1 MLRVESVSYKID
13 NRHLLKDIT
22 FSIRN
27 GEMVAILGANGAGK
41 STLMKIL
48 CREKQPSEGRVVYD
62 AKNLNDY
69 SAKELAGKRATLYQ
83 QNTVS
88 LAFTVQEIVLMGRY
102 AKDKGNT
109 DSANKLA
116 LKETMEIC
124 GITHLAERSMLT
136 LSGGEQQRVHLARVL
151 SQVWDNKEALLLL
164 DEPVSSMDMLYQHQ
178 TLAIANALSKKGF
191 MVVCVLHEINLA
203 AQYADRVIMLKGGR
217 KWWDGAPEEVLTSR
231 NIFTAFGVHTQ
242 VQTDPRTLIT
252 QITPNGL
259 KLDAAVFNTNL
270 AGYYNRRSLK
280 ERFISYRDEYP
291 ARPLWQIAETLGVT
305 PAEIMFEGLGENVI
319 LLRPEMEAILMRIE
333 ELGLVKAVTCNENCE
348 TERIGVYRN
357 FSKQEYIT
365 LFLGEDI
372 DLRIFED
379 KWKTALAVEDKGKE
393 SLQFFDS
400 NGKNLHQI
408 YLTGGSYRQAYLDL
422 ISEFKQKDQSA
433 PVIEKRK
440 QKYKQEKR
448 DAEIDIIDFHQSWN
462 TMTDTHEFYGLIKR
476 FGLTRTQALRLAPP
490 RRAVQV
496 SLESFRRTILHCS
509 DTKIPIMMFTANEG
523 CVQINTG
530 QLSNVHSNGAWLNF
544 SERSGGQTRINEDA
558 VHSVW
563 HVVKPTADGDVNS
576 LELYGADGNM
586 IIQFF
591 GERKPGIAE
600 LESWKQVLVDNLGQ
614 SSR

>member
-1 MLRVESVSYKID
+1 MLRVESISYKIN

-22 FSIRN
+22 FSIRK

-62 AKNLNDY
+62 GKNLNEY

-102 AKDKGNT
+102 AKET
-109 DSANKLA
+109 DNAALANQLA

-124 GITHLAERSMLT
+124 GISHLAERSMLT

-151 SQVWDNKEALLLL
+151 SQVWDNKDALLLL
-164 DEPVSSMDMLYQHQ
+164 DEPISNMDMLYQHQ

-217 KWWDGAPEEVLTSR
+217 KWWDGTPEEVLTSR

-252 QITPNGL
+252 QIAPDCL
-259 KLDAAVFNTNL
+259 KLDAAVFNSNL
-270 AGYYNRRSLK
+270 AAAYNTRSLK

-291 ARPLWQIAETLGVT
+291 AKPLWQIAETLGVT
-305 PAEIMFEGLGENVI
+305 QAELMFLGLSENVI
-319 LLRPEMEAILMRIE
+319 LLRPEMNAILKRIE
-333 ELGLVKAVTCNENCE
+333 GLGLVKAVTYNQHCQ

-357 FSKQEYIT
+357 FSKEGYTT

-372 DLRIFED
+372 DLRIFAAR
-379 KWKTALAVEDKGKE
+379 WKIALAVEDKGKE
-393 SLQFFDS
+393 SLQFFDA
-400 NGKNLHQI
+400 NGKAVHQI
-408 YLTGGSYRQAYLDL
+408 YLTGGSYRKVYFDL
-422 ISEFKQKDQSA
+422 IKEFKQKHQSA
-433 PVIEKRK
+433 PTIEKTINK
-440 QKYKQEKR
+440 HMEEKR
-448 DAEIDIIDFHQSWN
+448 DAEIDISDFHQAWN
-462 TMTDTHEFYGLIKR
+462 NMSDTHEFHGLVSR

-490 RRAVQV
+490 SRAVQV
-496 SLESFRRTILHCS
+496 SLESFRRTVIHCS
-509 DTKIPIMMFTANEG
+509 HIKVPIMMFTANEG

-530 QLSNVHSNGAWLNF
+530 QLADVNSNGPWLNL
-544 SERSGGQTRINEDA
+544 SERSGGETKLNEDA

-563 HVVKPTADGDVNS
+563 HVVKPTADGEVNS
-576 LELYGADGNM
+576 LELYGANGDM
-586 IIQFF
+586 IVQFF

-600 LESWKQVLVDNLGQ
+600 LESWKKVLTNSLG
-614 SSR
+614 

>member
-1 MLRVESVSYKID
+1 MLRVESISYKIN

-22 FSIRN
+22 FSIRK

-102 AKDKGNT
+102 AKETVNAHL
-109 DSANKLA
+109 ANELA

-124 GITHLAERSMLT
+124 GISHLAERSMLT

-151 SQVWDNKEALLLL
+151 SQIWDNKDALLLL
-164 DEPVSSMDMLYQHQ
+164 DEPISNMDMLYQHQ

-231 NIFTAFGVHTQ
+231 NIFTAFGIHTK

-252 QITPNGL
+252 QITPNGF
-259 KLDAAVFNTNL
+259 KLDAAVFNSNL
-270 AGYYNRRSLK
+270 AAAYTKRSLK

-291 ARPLWQIAETLGVT
+291 AKPLWQIAETLGVT
-305 PAEIMFEGLGENVI
+305 QAELMFTGLGENVI
-319 LLRPEMEAILMRIE
+319 LLRPEMDTILKRIE
-333 ELGLVKAVTCNENCE
+333 ELGLVKAVTYNEHCE

-357 FSKQEYIT
+357 LSKEGYTT

-372 DLRIFED
+372 DLRIFAD
-379 KWKTALAVEDKGKE
+379 RWKNALAVEDKGKE
-393 SLQFFDS
+393 SLQFFDG
-400 NGKNLHQI
+400 NGKALHQI
-408 YLTGGSYRQAYLDL
+408 YLTGGSYRQVYLDL
-422 ISEFKQKDQSA
+422 IDEFRQKDQS
-433 PVIEKRK
+433 PPIIEKTIRK
-440 QKYKQEKR
+440 HMEEKR
-448 DAEIDIIDFHQSWN
+448 DAEIDISDFHQAWN
-462 TMTDTHEFYGLIKR
+462 NMSDTHEFYGLVKR

-490 RRAVQV
+490 SRAIQV

-509 DTKIPIMMFTANEG
+509 NIKVPIMMFTANEG

-530 QLSNVHSNGAWLNF
+530 ELSNVINNGSWLNL
-544 SERSGGQTRINEDA
+544 SERSGGETKFNEDA

-576 LELYGADGNM
+576 LELYGANGNM
-586 IIQFF
+586 IVQFF

-600 LESWKQVLVDNLGQ
+600 LESWKKVLTHSLG
-614 SSR
+614 

>member
-1 MLRVESVSYKID
+1 MLRVESISYKIN

-22 FSIRN
+22 FSIRK

-48 CREKQPSEGRVVYD
+48 CREKQPSEGRVVFD

-88 LAFTVQEIVLMGRY
+88 LAFTVEEIVLMGRY
-102 AKDKGNT
+102 GKET
-109 DSANKLA
+109 ANANFANQLA

-124 GITHLAERSMLT
+124 GISHLADRSMLT

-151 SQVWDNKEALLLL
+151 SQVWDNKDALLLL
-164 DEPVSSMDMLYQHQ
+164 DEPISNMDMLYQHQ
-178 TLAIANALSKKGF
+178 TLAIANALAKKGF

-217 KWWDGAPEEVLTSR
+217 KWWDGAPEEVFTSR

-252 QITPNGL
+252 QVAPNGL
-259 KLDAAVFNTNL
+259 KFDAALFNSNL
-270 AGYYNRRSLK
+270 AENYNRRSLK
-280 ERFISYRDEYP
+280 ERFISYRDQHP
-291 ARPLWQIAETLGVT
+291 GKPLWRIAETLGVT
-305 PAEIMFEGLGENVI
+305 EAELLFLGLDENVI
-319 LLRPEMEAILMRIE
+319 LLRPEMEAILERIE
-333 ELGLVKAVTCNENCE
+333 DLGLVKGVTYNKNCE

-357 FSKQEYIT
+357 FSKEEYTT

-372 DLRIFED
+372 DLRIFAGR
-379 KWKTALAVEDKGKE
+379 WKFALAVEEKGKE
-393 SLQFFDS
+393 SLQFFDA
-400 NGKNLHQI
+400 NGKTVHQI
-408 YLTGGSYRQAYLDL
+408 YLTGGSYRQVYLDL
-422 ISEFKQKDQSA
+422 VNEFKQKDQSA
-433 PVIEKRK
+433 PVIEKTIRK
-440 QKYKQEKR
+440 HIQERR
-448 DAEIDIIDFHQSWN
+448 DAEIDISDFHQAWN
-462 TMTDTHEFYGLIKR
+462 NMQDTHEFFGLVKR
-476 FGLTRTQALRLAPP
+476 FGLTRMQALRLAPLS
-490 RRAVQV
+490 RARQV

-509 DTKIPIMMFTANEG
+509 NTKVPVMMFTANEG

-530 QLSNVHSNGAWLNF
+530 ELSNVNTNGAWLTLT
-544 SERSGGQTRINEDA
+544 ELSGGVTKLNEDA

-576 LELYGADGNM
+576 LELYGANGDM
-586 IIQFF
+586 IVQFF
-591 GERKPGIAE
+591 GERKPGKAE
-600 LESWKQVLVDNLGQ
+600 LESWKKAVVNN
-614 SSR
+614 RA

>member
-1 MLRVESVSYKID
+1 MLRVESISYKID

-22 FSIRN
+22 FSIRK

-102 AKDKGNT
+102 GKEAPNT
-109 DSANKLA
+109 YLADQLA

-124 GITHLAERSMLT
+124 GICHLADRSMLT

-164 DEPVSSMDMLYQHQ
+164 DEPISNMDMLYQHQ
-178 TLAIANALSKKGF
+178 TLAIANSLAKKGF

-217 KWWDGAPEEVLTSR
+217 KWWDGAPEEVFTSR

-242 VQTDPRTLIT
+242 VQTDPRSLIT
-252 QITPNGL
+252 QVVPNGL
-259 KLDAAVFNTNL
+259 KFDAAVFNSNL
-270 AGYYNRRSLK
+270 SETYNKRSLK
-280 ERFISYRDEYP
+280 ERFVSYRDEHP
-291 ARPLWQIAETLGVT
+291 AKSLWQIAETLGVT
-305 PAEIMFEGLGENVI
+305 EVELLFLGLGENTI
-319 LLRPEMEAILMRIE
+319 LLRPEMEAILRRIE
-333 ELGLVKAVTCNENCE
+333 DLGLVRGVTYNEDCV

-357 FSKQEYIT
+357 FSKKEYTT
-365 LFLGEDI
+365 LIIGEDI
-372 DLRIFED
+372 NLRILD
-379 KWKTALAVEDKGKE
+379 VKWKFALAVEEKGKE
-393 SLQFFDS
+393 SLQFFDT
-400 NGKNLHQI
+400 NGNTVHQI
-408 YLTGGSYRQAYLDL
+408 YLTGGSYRQVYLDL
-422 ISEFKQKDQSA
+422 VNEFKQKDQSV
-433 PVIEKRK
+433 PVIEKAIRK
-440 QKYKQEKR
+440 HIQEKR
-448 DAEIDIIDFHQSWN
+448 DAEIDISDFHQAWN
-462 TMTDTHEFYGLIKR
+462 NMKDSHEFFDLVKR

-490 RRAVQV
+490 SKAMQV
-496 SLESFRRTILHCS
+496 SLESFRRTILQCS
-509 DTKIPIMMFTANEG
+509 NAKVSLMMSTANEG

-530 QLSNVHSNGAWLNF
+530 ELSAVNSNGAWLTF
-544 SERSGGQTRINEDA
+544 SELSGGETKLNEDA

-563 HVVKPTADGDVNS
+563 HVVKPTTQGDVNS
-576 LELYGADGNM
+576 LELYGANGNM
-586 IIQFF
+586 IVQFL
-591 GERKPGIAE
+591 GERKPGKAE
-600 LESWKQVLVDNLGQ
+600 LESWKKTLTNSLV
-614 SSR
+614 

>member
-1 MLRVESVSYKID
+1 MLRVESISYKIN

-22 FSIRN
+22 FSIRK

-48 CREKQPSEGRVVYD
+48 CREKQPSEGRVVFD

-88 LAFTVQEIVLMGRY
+88 LAFNVQEVVLMGRY
-102 AKDKGNT
+102 IKETANT
-109 DSANKLA
+109 DLANQLA

-124 GITHLAERSMLT
+124 GISHLANRSMLT

-151 SQVWDNKEALLLL
+151 SQVWDNKDALLLL
-164 DEPVSSMDMLYQHQ
+164 DEPISNMDMLYQHQ

-217 KWWDGAPEEVLTSR
+217 KWWDGAPEEVFTSR

-259 KLDAAVFNTNL
+259 KLDAAAFNSNL
-270 AGYYNRRSLK
+270 AATYNRRSLK
-280 ERFISYRDEYP
+280 ERFISYHDEYP
-291 ARPLWQIAETLGVT
+291 AKPLWQIAEALGVT
-305 PAEIMFEGLGENVI
+305 EAELMFLGLGENVT
-319 LLRPEMEAILMRIE
+319 LLRPEMDAILGRIE
-333 ELGLVKAVTCNENCE
+333 ELGLVKAVTYNEHCE

-357 FSKQEYIT
+357 FSKEEYTT

-372 DLRIFED
+372 DLRIFSAR
-379 KWKTALAVEDKGKE
+379 WKIALAVEDKGKE
-393 SLQFFDS
+393 SLQFFDT
-400 NGKNLHQI
+400 NGKAVHQI
-408 YLTGGSYRQAYLDL
+408 YLTGGSYRQVYFDL
-422 ISEFKQKDQSA
+422 LEEFKHKNQSA
-433 PVIEKRK
+433 PTIEKTIHKHIEER
-440 QKYKQEKR
+440 R
-448 DAEIDIIDFHQSWN
+448 DAEIDISDFHQAWN
-462 TMTDTHEFYGLIKR
+462 NMLDTHEFYGLVRR
-476 FGLTRTQALRLAPP
+476 FGLSRMQALRLAPSS
-490 RRAVQV
+490 RAMQV
-496 SLESFRRTILHCS
+496 SLESFRRTILHCL
-509 DTKIPIMMFTANEG
+509 DIKVPIMMFTANEG

-530 QLSNVHSNGAWLNF
+530 ELSNVNSNGAWLTL
-544 SERSGGQTRINEDA
+544 SEASGGETKLNEDA

-576 LELYGADGNM
+576 LELYGANGDM
-586 IIQFF
+586 IVQFF
-591 GERKPGIAE
+591 GERKPGITE
-600 LESWKQVLVDNLGQ
+600 LESWKKALTNSQG
-614 SSR
+614 